1 MIDNFNKVLQ
11 HRFGLIGES
20 PAMKEAIDMLL
31 QASPTDLT
39 ILITGDTGTGKE
51 VFANAVHSLSNRKKF
66 PFVSVNCGA
75 IPETLLESEL
85 FGHEKGAF
93 TGAQDQRKGFFEVAN
108 KGTIFLDEI
117 GEMPYSTQVKL
128 LRILESG
135 EFSRLGSS
143 VVHKVDVR
151 VIAATNRNLEEE
163 VRDGNFRQ
171 DLYFRLKNVFI
182 YLPELRKHPDDIP
195 LLIEYFSRNV
205 CEKIGLKFDGS
216 SPDAIEILKH
226 QAWPGNIRELKNLV
240 ETMITLEKASYLT
253 PEIVRKYVKPS
264 LPPHVDFPVMDT
276 SSLVR
281 IPKQDQ
287 TGNGQFELGLIFRS
301 ILALQNEISD
311 VKTMLRHTMSDI
323 EQIKFSK
330 NEIQYQK
337 VEQVKTDE
345 DYFENLENLKLED
358 IEKKLI
364 TEALR
369 RYHNNRRQAANALG
383 VSERTL
389 YRKISDLEIIEKNI
403 N

>member
-1 MIDNFNKVLQ
+1 
-11 HRFGLIGES
+11 
-20 PAMKEAIDMLL
+20 
-31 QASPTDLT
+31 
-39 ILITGDTGTGKE
+39 
-51 VFANAVHSLSNRKKF
+51 
-66 PFVSVNCGA
+66 
-75 IPETLLESEL
+75 
-85 FGHEKGAF
+85 
-93 TGAQDQRKGFFEVAN
+93 
-108 KGTIFLDEI
+108 
-117 GEMPYSTQVKL
+117 
-128 LRILESG
+128 
-135 EFSRLGSS
+135 
-143 VVHKVDVR
+143 
-151 VIAATNRNLEEE
+151 
-163 VRDGNFRQ
+163 
-171 DLYFRLKNVFI
+171 
-182 YLPELRKHPDDIP
+182 
-195 LLIEYFSRNV
+195 
-205 CEKIGLKFDGS
+205 
-216 SPDAIEILKH
+216 
-226 QAWPGNIRELKNLV
+226 
-240 ETMITLEKASYLT
+240 MITLEKASYLT